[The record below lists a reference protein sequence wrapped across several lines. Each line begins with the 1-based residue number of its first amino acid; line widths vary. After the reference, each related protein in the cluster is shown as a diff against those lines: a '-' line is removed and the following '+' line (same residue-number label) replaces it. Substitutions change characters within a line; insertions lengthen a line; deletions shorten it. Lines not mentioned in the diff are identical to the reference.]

1 MAAMAKLCPR
11 PTLHR
16 RSQCY
21 LCSLC
26 CRFRSGSLSQLAT
39 LFIILY
45 FLLLLL
51 QYSIPFRVFFA
62 VSRPASRFRFYSAT
76 AVAMMIMMDNCEGLI
91 MMTLCVMRKLA
102 RTELDPASSQLN
114 STRRGSTRCSLCK
127 IQTELE
133 QSRAEAQRESFT
145 AGRVC
150 QVVTAL
156 SGAWQE
162 PEEEELSRS
171 LFSWPFV
178 GFCFVRHSLGA
189 DEEEKEKEERKGH
202 QFSFK

>member
-26 CRFRSGSLSQLAT
+26 CRFRSGSLSHLAT

-51 QYSIPFRVFFA
+51 LYSIPFRVFFA

-114 STRRGSTRCSLCK
+114 STRLNSLL
-127 IQTELE
+127 IMQNPNRAGAE
-133 QSRAEAQRESFT
+133 QSRGTERILYCRPCLPSCNSTQRCLAGAE
-145 AGRVC
+145 GG
-150 QVVTAL
+150 
-156 SGAWQE
+156 GAE
-162 PEEEELSRS
+162 PEPLQLAICRLLLCS
-171 LFSWPFV
+171 PFAR
-178 GFCFVRHSLGA
+178 GG
-189 DEEEKEKEERKGH
+189 
-202 QFSFK
+202 